1 MFFENSDCEKNFSM
15 SFRLHF
21 DISNNNVHIAR
32 KKSHLVHY
40 LYTRIYN
47 HDIQNNCILVSRYVR
62 LRSIMD

>member
-1 MFFENSDCEKNFSM
+1 M

-32 KKSHLVHY
+32 KKSH
-40 LYTRIYN
+40 TRIYN
-47 HDIQNNCILVSRYVR
+47 HDIQNNYILVSRYVR